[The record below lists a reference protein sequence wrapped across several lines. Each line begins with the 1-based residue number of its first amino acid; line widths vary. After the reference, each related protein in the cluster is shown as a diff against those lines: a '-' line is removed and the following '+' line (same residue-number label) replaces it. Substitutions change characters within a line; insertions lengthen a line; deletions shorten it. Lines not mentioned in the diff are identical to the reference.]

1 MYYFF
6 VFDSLRKSTVSD
18 LAPLTRDRI
27 EYLLSTHGNRIGCN
41 DNDVWKFWID
51 GELHAEEARN
61 WRIAVVPEAK
71 ANRWLHFDSFR
82 VVDAKTAVELA
93 EDVKVADLESRRK
106 QSRRRKVRARY
117 HHEANGGLKRK
128 VANYSDVVMA
138 TEEYRSDT
146 LKLKVRRQRAMA
158 DDVACRFSKI
168 KGISRSWKY
177 QRKTSHQYRS

>member
-6 VFDSLRKSTVSD
+6 IFDSLRKSTVSN

-27 EYLLSTHGNRIGCN
+27 EYLLRTHGNKIGCN

-51 GELHAEEARN
+51 GELHAQEARN
-61 WRIAVVPEAK
+61 WRIAVVPETNK
-71 ANRWLHFDSFR
+71 DRWLRFDSFR
-82 VVDAKTAVELA
+82 VVDANTAVELS
-93 EDVKVADLESRRK
+93 EDAKVADAEIHRK
-106 QSRRRKVRARY
+106 QRHWRKVRARY
-117 HHEANGGLKRK
+117 HHETNGGLKRK
-128 VANYSDVVMA
+128 AANYSDVVMA
-138 TEEYRSDT
+138 MEEYKSDV
-146 LKLKVRRQRAMA
+146 LKLKVSRQRAMV